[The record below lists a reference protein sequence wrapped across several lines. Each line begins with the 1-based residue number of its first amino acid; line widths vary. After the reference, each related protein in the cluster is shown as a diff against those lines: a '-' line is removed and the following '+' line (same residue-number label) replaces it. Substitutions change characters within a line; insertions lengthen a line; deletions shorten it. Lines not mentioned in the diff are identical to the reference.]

1 MKAILV
7 IFACV
12 LAVSNAVPLTN
23 SAKEV
28 EVSNLDLNGPQPV
41 DEIVAIKD
49 DSDLTPSKR
58 VARHYGGVSIIPVVS
73 VGKLLIGKMNK
84 KRLITR

>member
-7 IFACV
+7 IFVCV
-12 LAVSNAVPLTN
+12 LGVSNAVPLTN
-23 SAKEV
+23 SAKKV
-28 EVSNLDLNGPQPV
+28 EASNLDSNGPQPV

-58 VARHYGGVSIIPVVS
+58 VARLISVGIGVPIVS
-73 VGKLLIGKMNK
+73 YGKLLTGKMNK
-84 KRLITR
+84 KRLIT